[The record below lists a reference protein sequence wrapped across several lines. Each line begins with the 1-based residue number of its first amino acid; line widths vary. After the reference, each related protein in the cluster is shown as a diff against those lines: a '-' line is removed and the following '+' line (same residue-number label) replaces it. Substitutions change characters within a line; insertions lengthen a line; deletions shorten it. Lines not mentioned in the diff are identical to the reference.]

1 MFFVQ
6 KATDNQFLQ
15 YQYKTNN
22 FGEQILIIFKIR
34 TYTKKVSLLHKN
46 SSLFSDKNFLTVTS
60 NSFFLQMQ
68 NRS

>member
-22 FGEQILIIFKIR
+22 SGEQILIIFKIR